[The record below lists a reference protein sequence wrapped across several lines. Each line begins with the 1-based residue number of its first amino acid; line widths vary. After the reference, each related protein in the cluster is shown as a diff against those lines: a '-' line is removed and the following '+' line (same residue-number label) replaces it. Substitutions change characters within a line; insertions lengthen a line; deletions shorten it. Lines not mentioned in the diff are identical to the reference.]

1 MGQGPSTSRKPRSS
15 LLLRSAVLQRTERAS
30 WGSSETVAGILEF
43 GAIWTESQPNGSPAA
58 PPGAVTSHMT
68 EKSGRPAWLR
78 IPCVGGLIL
87 HESMNL
93 HFSNSPQMKELP
105 LPPPGT
111 SGRGLPGLRSEWKH
125 LGRGGRGRAGWH
137 LRVIYETLLERE
149 RFPDTFRP
157 ALMYVR
163 LRSTL
168 DVLVYFL

>member
-1 MGQGPSTSRKPRSS
+1 MQVAGDGASDGSSGDMGQGPSTSRKPRSS
-15 LLLRSAVLQRTERAS
+15 LPLRSAVLQRTERAA

-105 LPPPGT
+105 LPPPLEHLAAACRASDP
-111 SGRGLPGLRSEWKH
+111 SGNIWDAVAEAEPG
-125 LGRGGRGRAGWH
+125 G
-137 LRVIYETLLERE
+137 IY
-149 RFPDTFRP
+149 
-157 ALMYVR
+157 A
-163 LRSTL
+163 
-168 DVLVYFL
+168 